1 MQETENPSGKMN
13 PPAQLDK
20 IAASIPGLI
29 FQFQLFPDGR
39 MCFPYASAGIRDIYE
54 VDPEAVVHDASPITD
69 RLHPDD
75 RRRVIYSIK
84 ESAVKGTIW
93 SCEYRVVLPS
103 KGLRWLRGESRP
115 EKCADGSILWHGYIN
130 DITHIV
136 KLDKQLK
143 SERLRAEKELRESQ
157 QRLDM
162 FFSQSLTGFFFMMID
177 QPIDWKAPGADKEAL
192 LDYVLDHQRMTKIN
206 QAMLDQYAAGEE
218 QLLGASVRDLF
229 GHNIAEGKQAWREL
243 FDRGKLHIET
253 DERKLDGTPMIIE
266 GDYICLYDDAGRI
279 TGHFGVQREV
289 TGEKEMM
296 RRLEDSEVYH
306 RTLINSIP
314 DMFFVTDSD
323 GTYLDFKADV
333 SDLYVQ
339 ADAFLGKT
347 IPEVIPGE
355 VGESFMSGIAAAR
368 RSNQV
373 HELIY
378 DLVINGERRFFQT
391 RIAPYGQDKVLH
403 FVRDITALKRTEQQ
417 LEEARTEAEQ
427 ANVAKSRFLANMSHE
442 IRTPLNSV
450 IGFTDLLSRTR
461 LNAEQQQYVEYANT
475 AGKALLELIS
485 NVLDVSKI
493 EAGRLE
499 LEPVRTDLAAVAGQV
514 LRIVQHEAD
523 HKGITL
529 KLHLPDEVPVRVM
542 VDETRL
548 RQVLLNLAGNAVKF
562 TDCGEVELAVG
573 YTPPPASGTRSVAAG
588 ELAAGYTP
596 PQASGTR
603 SVAAGDL
610 AAGYTP
616 PPASGTRSGAAGDLA
631 AVTEKDTDA
640 VSGDHRPMGTYHFS
654 VRDTGIGI
662 FADQR
667 ERLFRA
673 FSQAD
678 TSISRKYGGTG
689 LGLLISSSIVTAMG
703 GNIALES
710 VPGQGTTFR
719 FDLQLPPW
727 SESDTESESNA
738 DEVLPPHRSPSDNPV
753 ILIAEDMVVNML
765 LVRTLVEQSVEGVEI
780 LQAENGMQVLELL
793 RRHRPDLVLMD
804 VQMPQLDGLLATR
817 GIREME
823 QGTGRRTPIVALSA
837 GAMADERDRCI
848 HAGMDDFLPKPLERA
863 ALQAILKRYVG

>member
-1 MQETENPSGKMN
+1 
-13 PPAQLDK
+13 
-20 IAASIPGLI
+20 
-29 FQFQLFPDGR
+29 
-39 MCFPYASAGIRDIYE
+39 
-54 VDPEAVVHDASPITD
+54 
-69 RLHPDD
+69 
-75 RRRVIYSIK
+75 
-84 ESAVKGTIW
+84 
-93 SCEYRVVLPS
+93 
-103 KGLRWLRGESRP
+103 
-115 EKCADGSILWHGYIN
+115 
-130 DITHIV
+130 
-136 KLDKQLK
+136 
-143 SERLRAEKELRESQ
+143 
-157 QRLDM
+157 
-162 FFSQSLTGFFFMMID
+162 
-177 QPIDWKAPGADKEAL
+177 
-192 LDYVLDHQRMTKIN
+192 
-206 QAMLDQYAAGEE
+206 
-218 QLLGASVRDLF
+218 
-229 GHNIAEGKQAWREL
+229 
-243 FDRGKLHIET
+243 
-253 DERKLDGTPMIIE
+253 
-266 GDYICLYDDAGRI
+266 
-279 TGHFGVQREV
+279 VQREV

-333 SDLYVQ
+333 TDLNVQ

-355 VGESFMSGIAAAR
+355 VGEAFMSGIAAAR

-603 SVAAGDL
+603 SVAAGELGAGYTPTPASGTSSGAAGDL

-719 FDLQLPPW
+719 FDLQLPPGLNRIRKVNPMLMRY
-727 SESDTESESNA
+727 SPRI
-738 DEVLPPHRSPSDNPV
+738 VVPP
-753 ILIAEDMVVNML
+753 I
-765 LVRTLVEQSVEGVEI
+765 
-780 LQAENGMQVLELL
+780 
-793 RRHRPDLVLMD
+793 
-804 VQMPQLDGLLATR
+804 
-817 GIREME
+817 IR
-823 QGTGRRTPIVALSA
+823 
-837 GAMADERDRCI
+837 
-848 HAGMDDFLPKPLERA
+848 
-863 ALQAILKRYVG
+863 